1 MKYEENY
8 LFHNGAEVTS
18 KLTGLNLKQ
27 KQILK
32 SKANHKVR

>member
-8 LFHNGAEVTS
+8 FTMELKS
-18 KLTGLNLKQ
+18 PQKLMGLNLKQ

-32 SKANHKVR
+32 FKANYEVR